1 MIVIQFDFFF
11 LLFNFFVWI
20 TKWATEFK
28 IMMNSIML
36 LHCKSCVDINVD
48 INFSPEIMSGSVDFY
63 FLVWNQSIRQFT
75 HNSLYFLFIWCY
87 KFPWCILSTDW
98 LEVFFFPILFKKK
111 ISPNKCWQILLG
123 TKIRFNVY
131 IYIYI
136 CICVFSCL
144 AKPSCRS
151 YHLCDAIS
159 ILACFVGNFIVDT
172 PVIRI
177 FHWIFSIKRF
187 RSTLLKGAFCT
198 N

>member
-1 MIVIQFDFFF
+1 
-11 LLFNFFVWI
+11 
-20 TKWATEFK
+20 
-28 IMMNSIML
+28 MMNSIML

-48 INFSPEIMSGSVDFY
+48 INFSPEIMSGSVEFY
-63 FLVWNQSIRQFT
+63 FLVWNQSICQFT
-75 HNSLYFLFIWCY
+75 HNSLYFLFISIMY
-87 KFPWCILSTDW
+87 SINRLARS
-98 LEVFFFPILFKKK
+98 FFFLFCLKK

-177 FHWIFSIKRF
+177 FHWILSIKHF
-187 RSTLLKGAFCT
+187 CSTLLRVVFCT

>member
-1 MIVIQFDFFF
+1 
-11 LLFNFFVWI
+11 
-20 TKWATEFK
+20 
-28 IMMNSIML
+28 ML

-63 FLVWNQSIRQFT
+63 FLVWNQSICQFT
-75 HNSLYFLFIWCY
+75 HNSLYFLFISIMY
-87 KFPWCILSTDW
+87 SINRLARS
-98 LEVFFFPILFKKK
+98 FFFLFCLKK

-131 IYIYI
+131 IYIYN

-177 FHWIFSIKRF
+177 FHWILSIKHF
-187 RSTLLKGAFCT
+187 CSTLLRFMFCT
-198 N
+198 TPEFARLLMSNFCYT

>member
-11 LLFNFFVWI
+11 TFQFFVWI

-111 ISPNKCWQILLG
+111 FLQISADRFCWG
-123 TKIRFNVY
+123 PKSDSMY
-131 IYIYI
+131 IYISI
-136 CICVFSCL
+136 SVFVCL
-144 AKPSCRS
+144 
-151 YHLCDAIS
+151 
-159 ILACFVGNFIVDT
+159 VV
-172 PVIRI
+172 
-177 FHWIFSIKRF
+177 
-187 RSTLLKGAFCT
+187 
-198 N
+198 